1 MSENSITQNKI
12 KNYEELE
19 AKMGAEMAALVA
31 NDYKTNKQLRE
42 LRIAANIDY
51 AEKARR
57 GGRPRYGETR
67 HEARKRKGL
76 D

>member
-1 MSENSITQNKI
+1 MSEQSITQNKI

-31 NDYKTNKQLRE
+31 HDYKTNRHLRE
-42 LRIAANIDY
+42 LKISANSEY
-51 AEKARR
+51 LQKAKR

-67 HEARKRKGL
+67 AEARKRKGL

>member
-1 MSENSITQNKI
+1 MSEQSITQNKI

-19 AKMGAEMAALVA
+19 EKMGAKMAALVA
-31 NDYKTNKQLRE
+31 HDYKTNRHLRE
-42 LRIAANIDY
+42 LKISANIDY

-67 HEARKRKGL
+67 DDARKRKGL

>member
-1 MSENSITQNKI
+1 MSKNSITQNKT

-19 AKMGAEMAALVA
+19 AKMGEEMAALVA
-31 NDYKTNKQLRE
+31 HDYRTNRHLRE
-42 LRIAANIDY
+42 LKIAANIDY

-67 HEARKRKGL
+67 ADARKRKGL